1 MANNKSALKRI
12 KITKRNKLQNKLYKT
27 SIKTLTKKILIKVR
41 SLKTAP
47 VNSLTLK
54 LELKQILRLIY
65 SRIDKACKENI
76 FHKNTAARKKS
87 KLCLYIKNA

>member
-1 MANNKSALKRI
+1 MANNKSAIKRI

-27 SIKTLTKKILIKVR
+27 SIKTLTKKILIKIK
-41 SLKTAP
+41 SLKTT
-47 VNSLTLK
+47 NIDSLTLK
-54 LELKQILRLIY
+54 LELKPILNLIY

>member
-27 SIKTLTKKILIKVR
+27 SIKTLTKKILVKIKN
-41 SLKTAP
+41 LKT
-47 VNSLTLK
+47 VNTDPLIGK
-54 LELKQILRLIY
+54 LELKSILNLIY

>member
-12 KITKRNKLQNKLYKT
+12 KINKRNKLQNKLYKT
-27 SIKTLTKKILIKVR
+27 SIKTLTKKILVKVR
-41 SLKTAP
+41 SLKTTN
-47 VNSLTLK
+47 VDSLIVK
-54 LELKQILRLIY
+54 SELKPILNLIY
-65 SRIDKACKENI
+65 SRIDKACKKNI